1 MNGWRISKSGQQPF
15 ENSLQQRA
23 ESALTGAAAHHTSI
37 SIHPSIPA
45 AAAAARA
52 ESFNAL
58 CFARR
63 LCLSTSQMMLV
74 AILLLAAQRSHYG
87 QWCAEQRE
95 KRLAARWSSAALWST
110 AAAADLGAPSHW
122 ILAHCDAARR
132 LCCMRAEWAPNRGG
146 GVSERIALRTMCL
159 RIGLQRQQNL
169 PPHCVMRKIF
179 GVGARQ
185 QIAPRGSRFW
195 YVRVYLCVRDDFF
208 PHNRFEPSSPGHS
221 FRSVDFCVSQHEI
234 LCVLSLWTAK
244 ALAFNYASLDCA
256 YFIEN

>member
-37 SIHPSIPA
+37 SIHPSIHSSSSESGVFQRFVFCA
-45 AAAAARA
+45 AALSEHITNDAGRNPSIGRTEEPLRA
-52 ESFNAL
+52 MM
-58 CFARR
+58 RR
-63 LCLSTSQMMLV
+63 TK
-74 AILLLAAQRSHYG
+74 
-87 QWCAEQRE
+87 RE
-95 KRLAARWSSAALWST
+95 KTGCAVVQRCIVVHR
-110 AAAADLGAPSHW
+110 AADLGAPSHW

-256 YFIEN
+256 YFIVN